1 MDNNLVRSAPYK
13 CYQAQT
19 GNKRF
24 YGLMMQQ
31 LTNSKSVQCVSTCQV
46 CTWVLF
52 LSLFLSH
59 QTFLGTDTGGCN
71 KCCGKFCN
79 APAEII
85 SPNFGRQH
93 NAPTTQ
99 HTYFKLDRQTH
110 TEQISNLSAM
120 TSSNQKIFCSLFE
133 HDTFRTAHTRL
144 NCCRDQSMVL
154 FVKVT
159 FFRRFGTKAQKN
171 NFFD

>member
-1 MDNNLVRSAPYK
+1 
-13 CYQAQT
+13 
-19 GNKRF
+19 
-24 YGLMMQQ
+24 MMSQ
-31 LTNSKSVQCVSTCQV
+31 LTNLKFVQFVSVRQV

-59 QTFLGTDTGGCN
+59 QTFLSADTGGCDQ
-71 KCCGKFCN
+71 CCGKFYN
-79 APAEII
+79 VPAEII

-144 NCCRDQSMVL
+144 NCCGDQSMVL
-154 FVKVT
+154 FVKVD
-159 FFRRFGTKAQKN
+159 FFQKIWYKITKKEL
-171 NFFD
+171 F

>member
-1 MDNNLVRSAPYK
+1 MIRFKVTNILEDSLDSIPSPSLSVKTQAMGRKDCLSCKGKTFVNFPAHNLNFYWMWRWWDWI
-13 CYQAQT
+13 QAT
-19 GNKRF
+19 F
-24 YGLMMQQ
+24 Y
-31 LTNSKSVQCVSTCQV
+31 N
-46 CTWVLF
+46 LF
-52 LSLFLSH
+52 YFNTL
-59 QTFLGTDTGGCN
+59 
-71 KCCGKFCN
+71 
-79 APAEII
+79 AEII

-144 NCCRDQSMVL
+144 NCCRD
-154 FVKVT
+154 
-159 FFRRFGTKAQKN
+159 
-171 NFFD
+171 